1 MTPEFITALA
11 AIIAIAISFRTASH
25 TELRSLF
32 DTLRLDFD
40 RYKKESQEREDK
52 YEKQIDD
59 MEKEI
64 TALTR
69 QNENFKRYIARLINQ
84 LEKAGI
90 LPEKMED

>member
-1 MTPEFITALA
+1 MSPEFITALA

-32 DTLRLDFD
+32 DTLRNDFEK
-40 RYKKESQEREDK
+40 YKKDAESKEERYQKRIEGL
-52 YEKQIDD
+52 ERQIDNY
-59 MEKEI
+59 E
-64 TALTR
+64 
-69 QNENFKRYIARLINQ
+69 RYITRLIKQ

>member
-11 AIIAIAISFRTASH
+11 AIIARAISFRTASH

-32 DTLRLDFD
+32 DTLRNDFD
-40 RYKKESQEREDK
+40 KYKKDSQDREDR

-69 QNENFKRYIARLINQ
+69 QNENFKRYIARLITQ

-90 LPEKMED
+90 LPEKMDD

>member
-11 AIIAIAISFRTASH
+11 ALIAIAISFRTASH

-52 YEKQIDD
+52 YEKQIEG

-69 QNENFKRYIARLINQ
+69 QNENFKRYIARPVSYPPLT
-84 LEKAGI
+84 
-90 LPEKMED
+90 LPTTYSV